1 MHPPPIRPHMPLS
14 DSLTVGKSEIHGLGL
29 IAKTDINAG
38 TDLGISH
45 IMNDNYEDGLI
56 RTPLGGFINH
66 SDHPNCKYK
75 IDGNDLRLIATK
87 EIKKDEEVTV
97 SYRGWY
103 DDKVLDTYK

>member
-1 MHPPPIRPHMPLS
+1 MPLP
-14 DSLTVGKSEIHGLGL
+14 DSLTVDKSEIHGLGL

-66 SDHPNCKYK
+66 SDHPN
-75 IDGNDLRLIATK
+75 LSLIH
-87 EIKKDEEVTV
+87 I
-97 SYRGWY
+97 
-103 DDKVLDTYK
+103 